1 MLEWRGPGQ
10 GEGLVP
16 SCRSALNICCPA
28 PGWLQGD
35 GHPATAHH
43 QLQTTQPQQIYR
55 GSISNM
61 VTLQSVTVKFED
73 GMRMVLSLTSLLST
87 NNHAFVCHNYYV
99 NDFTIPLIVL
109 LILFNNV
116 KMYNYIM
123 YNINCIF
130 KFLNIMIL
138 KWLKLLS
145 NS

>member
-1 MLEWRGPGQ
+1 
-10 GEGLVP
+10 
-16 SCRSALNICCPA
+16 
-28 PGWLQGD
+28 
-35 GHPATAHH
+35 
-43 QLQTTQPQQIYR
+43 
-55 GSISNM
+55 M
-61 VTLQSVTVKFED
+61 VNLQSVTVKFED
-73 GMRMVLSLTSLLST
+73 GMRMVLRITSLLST

-116 KMYNYIM
+116 KIKNVQLHM